1 MTERTWLAE
10 QFEQSRPHLEAVA
23 YSMLGTVSEAQDAV
37 QEAWLRLDRSEADR
51 ISDLQGWLVTVV
63 GRISL
68 DMLRARKAR
77 REYAVGSW
85 LPEPLV
91 SAADEDPA
99 GQAELADSLSLA
111 LLVVLES
118 LSPAERLSFVLHDV
132 FAVPFGEIGRI
143 MGRTPDS
150 ARQLASRARRRVQAA
165 PRPDPDLSRQRAV
178 VDAFLAAARSGDFA
192 ALLAV
197 LDPDV
202 VFRADAGPG
211 SPLARPPVTGARAV
225 AQQVL
230 ATAPRFARLAR
241 PVLVNGEA
249 GALFG
254 SGGEPVAV
262 LGFTITGGRIA
273 ALDLIADPAKLA
285 NLAIEPCTGRPSHEG
300 GSP

>member
-211 SPLARPPVTGARAV
+211 SPLARPPVTGARTV

-254 SGGEPVAV
+254 SEGEPVAV

-285 NLAIEPCTGRPSHEG
+285 NLAIEPCTGRTSHEG